1 MKKKMPYVLAGIL
14 LMISLM
20 CMACGSTQEA
30 TALPDDANESI
41 QDEEDEDLQNDPNDG
56 LGGDL
61 NEDTVNDFS
70 GFEGIWLGE
79 ANNDYDY
86 MEFDSEGNW
95 TLYLSGEVMDEGY
108 LRYEPEW
115 EAIYAYSNRDDSGS
129 RIAMEEGQLYSAAYG
144 YFNPGEG
151 MEYLW
156 YKDGGEFTEDD
167 EPVAY
172 VENGSGG
179 SGNQNAHPDSYW
191 SWDSDLCQ
199 RNVSEFEGV
208 WYYDGDLSAEMYV
221 VIDGNGDW
229 SYYQRTPGAEAAEMD
244 HAYSLI
250 PRMKQVPIM
259 RILPYMMAY
268 PTRYSTLTAICS
280 YGEMKALITGWS
292 DGKEEQ
298 SMKKRQIKRF
308 FLTVPVVLGLSLVA
322 CGASGNVAGDDWRTS
337 GVVAGSGTITHDGQ
351 SDVLVSFIDEYGDN
365 LSTITIGEEDQDTA
379 EKTDP
384 AMNLEDYVGLWEYQ
398 GENRWLRI
406 HDDSTWE
413 FVNDQDDVIESGT
426 LWVEENGIT
435 LHFDGSGD
443 TLQLDL
449 TISGDL
455 MDLTNGGSLF
465 PVEAIQSSV
474 PYFTRNGLE
483 MNAEVELGTFLLANG
498 ASSYSGEGNGYR
510 RSDCYWEVTK
520 KADDI
525 HNGIRDLHFD
535 AICYIPESA
544 ISTAANGTVVVS
556 SELYD
561 AYTGMWLTAGSTF
574 NNSSRGDNYYLHT
587 VSWRGNSYLIE
598 FTYSTDWNFQVGD
611 WGAVL
616 TKSYSVYMPADYDGL
631 VFAAQA
637 EPDTY
642 QESARKMQL
651 DSISPEACVLDLDT
665 LEPYSSLY
673 FSLCD

>member
-1 MKKKMPYVLAGIL
+1 MYRQTK
-14 LMISLM
+14 
-20 CMACGSTQEA
+20 
-30 TALPDDANESI
+30 
-41 QDEEDEDLQNDPNDG
+41 
-56 LGGDL
+56 
-61 NEDTVNDFS
+61 
-70 GFEGIWLGE
+70 
-79 ANNDYDY
+79 
-86 MEFDSEGNW
+86 
-95 TLYLSGEVMDEGY
+95 
-108 LRYEPEW
+108 
-115 EAIYAYSNRDDSGS
+115 
-129 RIAMEEGQLYSAAYG
+129 RI
-144 YFNPGEG
+144 
-151 MEYLW
+151 
-156 YKDGGEFTEDD
+156 
-167 EPVAY
+167 
-172 VENGSGG
+172 
-179 SGNQNAHPDSYW
+179 
-191 SWDSDLCQ
+191 
-199 RNVSEFEGV
+199 
-208 WYYDGDLSAEMYV
+208 
-221 VIDGNGDW
+221 
-229 SYYQRTPGAEAAEMD
+229 
-244 HAYSLI
+244 
-250 PRMKQVPIM
+250 
-259 RILPYMMAY
+259 
-268 PTRYSTLTAICS
+268 
-280 YGEMKALITGWS
+280 
-292 DGKEEQ
+292 
-298 SMKKRQIKRF
+298 
-308 FLTVPVVLGLSLVA
+308 FLTVPVVIGLGLAA
-322 CGASGNVAGDDWRTS
+322 CGASGDVAGDDWRTS
-337 GVVAGSGTITHDGQ
+337 GVVAGSGTITHDGKSVDVLVTVSETSAAFYWDEPEQ
-351 SDVLVSFIDEYGDN
+351 VLYDSVLFPMHIPDAEQTFNAISFDDMDGDGESDVLVSFIDEYEDN

-379 EKTDP
+379 EETDP

-525 HNGIRDLHFD
+525 HDGIRDLHFD

-665 LEPYSSLY
+665 LEPYCSLY